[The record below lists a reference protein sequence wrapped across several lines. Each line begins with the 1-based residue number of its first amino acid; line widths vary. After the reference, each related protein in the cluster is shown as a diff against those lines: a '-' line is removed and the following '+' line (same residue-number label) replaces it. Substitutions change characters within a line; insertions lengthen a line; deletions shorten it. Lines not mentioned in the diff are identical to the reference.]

1 MTITLNGTTGINTPG
16 VVNTAAG
23 TVATTLTVTG
33 VSTLTG
39 GFTVG
44 ATAAPAFSA
53 YSTVGT
59 SVADSTFTKLTS
71 NTTRFDTNT
80 NYASSR
86 FTPTVAGYYQINA
99 IIGNAASATGY
110 TQFNFYKNGSSYFGG
125 PATSNAAFGPNTAG
139 STLISLNGST
149 DYVEIYAFQNT
160 GLTVTLTIKD
170 FNGFL
175 ARSA

>member
-16 VVNTAAG
+16 VVNTAAQ
-23 TVATTLTVTG
+23 TVATTLAVTG

-53 YSTVGT
+53 YSTVGN

-86 FTPTVAGYYQINA
+86 FTPTVAGYYQVNA
-99 IIGNAASATGY
+99 VISCVASATGF
-110 TQFNFYKNGSSYFGG
+110 TQVFFYKNGSAYLNG
-125 PATSNAAFGPNTAG
+125 PAISNATFGPNIGA
-139 STLISLNGST
+139 STLISLNGSI
-149 DYVEIYAFQNT
+149 DYVELYIYQNS
-160 GLTVTLTIKD
+160 GLTSTLYMKD
-170 FNGFL
+170 FNCFL